1 MGAVQGG
8 GGLGKGIDPTSGTQ
22 SAKIS
27 TFNSSGQFT
36 AQTHTTQVD
45 LLVVAGGGAG
55 NLDGGGGGA
64 GGFRTITNNPVAGGT
79 TYTVTVG
86 AGGASNIASVSFIQK

>member
-22 SAKIS
+22 SERS

-36 AQTHTTQVD
+36 AQTHTSQVD

-55 NLDGGGGGA
+55 NLNGGGGGA
-64 GGFRTITNNPVAGGT
+64 GGFRSISNNPVAGGT

-86 AGGASNIASVSFIQK
+86 AGGSCQ